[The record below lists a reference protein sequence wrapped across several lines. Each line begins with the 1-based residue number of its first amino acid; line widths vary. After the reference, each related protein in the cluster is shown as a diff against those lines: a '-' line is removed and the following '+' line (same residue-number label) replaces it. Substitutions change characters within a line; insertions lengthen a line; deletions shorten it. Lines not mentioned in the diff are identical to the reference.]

1 MQLPETARHGKRL
14 SEPSEERQASMGRTP
29 ALVALKIVIARDSP
43 SNDIA
48 DGTEQIV
55 P

>member
-14 SEPSEERQASMGRTP
+14 SEPSEESMGGTP
-29 ALVALKIVIARDSP
+29 ALVALKIAIARDSP
-43 SNDIA
+43 SSDIA